1 MKASTFA
8 RAFSLLLAV
17 LCLAA
22 AVLTLPAC
30 EKAPPDPADRVNV
43 TLTVTK
49 KDCGSRNYAVE
60 AASGA
65 TLKDAMLQAGILTEE
80 GIDDG
85 MILTVDG
92 ETADYAADGAYWSLS
107 KNGEYL
113 MTGAEKT
120 ILTDGATY
128 EITYTV
134 YGG

>member
-1 MKASTFA
+1 MKTSMLT

-22 AVLTLPAC
+22 AALTLTAC
-30 EKAPPDPADRVNV
+30 EKASPDPAGKVNV

-49 KDCGSRNYAVE
+49 KDGGSKNYPVE
-60 AASGA
+60 ATSGA
-65 TLKDAMLQAGILTEE
+65 TLKDAMLQAGVLTEE
-80 GIDDG
+80 GIDNG

-92 ETADYAADGAYWSLS
+92 ETADYAADGAYWALS
-107 KNGEYL
+107 ENGEYL
-113 MTGAEKT
+113 MTGAETT
-120 ILTDGATY
+120 ILRDGATY